1 MYTLDTLMKMN
12 GMALQV
18 GRLDVSKFYTGHTFI
33 DILKIDIEG
42 AEFDALTDLI
52 NHYSSLTPPQPLP
65 FGQLQVCWCDLRM
78 MR

>member
-1 MYTLDTLMKMN
+1 MIKLT
-12 GMALQV
+12 
-18 GRLDVSKFYTGHTFI
+18 SSTGHTFI

-65 FGQLQVCWCDLRM
+65 FGQLQVRYC
-78 MR
+78 

>member
-1 MYTLDTLMKMN
+1 MINLI
-12 GMALQV
+12 
-18 GRLDVSKFYTGHTFI
+18 SSTGHTFI

-65 FGQLQVCWCDLRM
+65 FGQLQVRYRQM
-78 MR
+78 